1 VTAHPQKMIRAV
13 IRPEREAEVLNR
25 LESAGFY
32 AMTKLPVLGR
42 GRQGGIQVG
51 TINYDDLAKLMLIVV
66 VDAADLPRAVQAIE
80 EGARTG
86 HHGDG
91 KIFIQAVRES
101 YTIRSGEK
109 E

>member
-1 VTAHPQKMIRAV
+1 MTARPQKMIRAI
-13 IRPEREAEVLNR
+13 IRPEREAEVLGR
-25 LESAGFY
+25 LEAEGFY
-32 AMTKLPVLGR
+32 AMTKAPVLGR

-51 TINYDDLAKLMLIVV
+51 AINYDDLAKLMLILV
-66 VDAADLPRAVQAIE
+66 VDAADLPRAVKAIE
-80 EGARTG
+80 DGARTG

-101 YTIRSGEK
+101 YTIRNGSK